1 MPARLATRVL
11 ASKPRPASTY
21 GTNPSRRR
29 TSHVTID
36 ALFGYHEDRASTSDA
51 GRATDANANVVLQRT
66 EPRNGHNAARGLV
79 KYEVSLSSSV
89 ILSLFLASLAAA
101 SSLVA
106 VLLVVM
112 RPVLDSV
119 QRASEQAEETA
130 RDLERAANEMERTAL
145 LFQSELPLTM
155 KEVQKA
161 SEEFELVGKQ
171 LNVAFN
177 SVTRP
182 LREPVVE
189 KALSSVTREAEK
201 STARFSRRIVRE
213 TTSVAN
219 NLWSSINQVAS
230 QLGLRGVS
238 DEAVEE
244 AKRLVYI
251 GRQQQEAR
259 NWIERWR
266 MRTSMRESGRPEE
279 EVESFSS
286 LSSMNGVN
294 GTSGTSGSVDEMEVE
309 AEPSVISRAVE
320 ALRDNGVPDMSPSDV
335 FARED
340 DPVAEVF
347 VALAR
352 AQAAAEEAAM
362 SSNALEKALAK
373 AEESGMLSSSD
384 DDLEDVDDYG
394 LAFDE
399 NEEVEL

>member
-1 MPARLATRVL
+1 MREALVSAGPAVAGCSSPTH
-11 ASKPRPASTY
+11 PRDV
-21 GTNPSRRR
+21 SRRNVAVSSWLNR
-29 TSHVTID
+29 RGVSRQQ
-36 ALFGYHEDRASTSDA
+36 GHEII
-51 GRATDANANVVLQRT
+51 ATDDHSVDRGVTVRRT
-66 EPRNGHNAARGLV
+66 EVLDRHDPLGGNRLV
-79 KYEVSLSSSV
+79 KYEVSLGSSV
-89 ILSLFLASLAAA
+89 VLSLLLASLASVSA
-101 SSLVA
+101 LMA

-112 RPVLDSV
+112 RPVLESV
-119 QRASEQAEETA
+119 QRASDQAEETG
-130 RDLERAANEMERTAL
+130 RDLERAAEEMERTAL
-145 LFQSELPLTM
+145 LFQSDLPLTM
-155 KEVQKA
+155 REVQKA

-171 LNVAFN
+171 LNVVFN

-230 QLGLRGVS
+230 QLGLRGLS

-279 EVESFSS
+279 EVASFSS
-286 LSSMNGVN
+286 FTGSGEWETLSK
-294 GTSGTSGSVDEMEVE
+294 SGGSLFNAVEGMEE
-309 AEPSVISRAVE
+309 QNVISRAVE
-320 ALRDNGVPDMSPSDV
+320 ALRENGPVDLFGQD
-335 FARED
+335 D

-347 VALAR
+347 TALAR
-352 AQAAAEEAAM
+352 AQAAAEEAAV

-384 DDLEDVDDYG
+384 EDDYG
-394 LAFDE
+394 IAFDE
-399 NEEVEL
+399 HEDVEI

>member
-1 MPARLATRVL
+1 MATRGWR
-11 ASKPRPASTY
+11 RPE
-21 GTNPSRRR
+21 
-29 TSHVTID
+29 TSQTVDSQKRVYDKDTRM
-36 ALFGYHEDRASTSDA
+36 L
-51 GRATDANANVVLQRT
+51 RT
-66 EPRNGHNAARGLV
+66 EVVDADGKTVIHRVEIG
-79 KYEVSLSSSV
+79 VSSTV
-89 ILSLFLASLAAA
+89 AVSLFLASLASVSA
-101 SSLVA
+101 LMA

-112 RPVLDSV
+112 RPVLDSI
-119 QRASEQAEETA
+119 QRASEQAEETG
-130 RDLERAANEMERTAL
+130 RDLEKAAEEMERTAL
-145 LFQSELPLTM
+145 LLQSDLPLTM

-171 LNVAFN
+171 LNVVFN

-189 KALSSVTREAEK
+189 KALSSVTREAER

-219 NLWSSINQVAS
+219 NLWASINQVAS

-279 EVESFSS
+279 EVASFH
-286 LSSMNGVN
+286 NGGIGQFIYNDV
-294 GTSGTSGSVDEMEVE
+294 GYSPMAGEEEGG
-309 AEPSVISRAVE
+309 SVISRAVE
-320 ALRDNGVPDMSPSDV
+320 ALRENGVV
-335 FARED
+335 GVVRQED

-347 VALAR
+347 TALAR
-352 AQAAAEEAAM
+352 AQAAAEEAAV
-362 SSNALEKALAK
+362 SSTALEKALAK
-373 AEESGMLSSSD
+373 AEESGYVCLLFSTR
-384 DDLEDVDDYG
+384 
-394 LAFDE
+394 
-399 NEEVEL
+399 

>member
-1 MPARLATRVL
+1 MSSCRRPDHRNWTRVSAFFRHTDATVDAATR
-11 ASKPRPASTY
+11 PAD
-21 GTNPSRRR
+21 TN
-29 TSHVTID
+29 
-36 ALFGYHEDRASTSDA
+36 G
-51 GRATDANANVVLQRT
+51 ANNVVMRRS
-66 EPRNGHNAARGLV
+66 ERVDVRGGQNLV

-89 ILSLFLASLAAA
+89 VFSLLLASLASA
-101 SSLVA
+101 SALVA

-112 RPVLDSV
+112 RPVLLSV

-130 RDLERAANEMERTAL
+130 RDLERAAIEMERTAL
-145 LFQSELPLTM
+145 LMQSDLPLTM

-171 LNVAFN
+171 LNVVFN

-266 MRTSMRESGRPEE
+266 MRTSMRERGRPEE
-279 EVESFSS
+279 EVESFSETFSS
-286 LSSMNGVN
+286 LSSMGGDVGEG
-294 GTSGTSGSVDEMEVE
+294 GT
-309 AEPSVISRAVE
+309 AEPNVITRAVE
-320 ALRDNGVPDMSPSDV
+320 ALRDMNDAVAVVPEFDPFLPVSDMATDV
-335 FARED
+335 FGRED

-347 VALAR
+347 TALAR
-352 AQAAAEEAAM
+352 AQVAAEEAAM

-384 DDLEDVDDYG
+384 DDLEEDLDQDQDDYG

-399 NEEVEL
+399 NEDVSL

>member
-1 MPARLATRVL
+1 MSGQQRHQTVETSDNSVDRDVIL
-11 ASKPRPASTY
+11 
-21 GTNPSRRR
+21 RR
-29 TSHVTID
+29 TEV
-36 ALFGYHEDRASTSDA
+36 LDRKDGSQ
-51 GRATDANANVVLQRT
+51 V
-66 EPRNGHNAARGLV
+66 V
-79 KYEVSLSSSV
+79 KYEVSLGSSV
-89 ILSLFLASLAAA
+89 VLSLLLASLASVSA
-101 SSLVA
+101 LMV
-106 VLLVVM
+106 VLLVIM
-112 RPVLDSV
+112 RPVLESV
-119 QRASEQAEETA
+119 QRASDQAEETG
-130 RDLERAANEMERTAL
+130 RDLERAAEEMERTAL
-145 LFQSELPLTM
+145 LFQSDLPLTM
-155 KEVQKA
+155 REVQKA

-171 LNVAFN
+171 LNVVFN

-230 QLGLRGVS
+230 QLGLRGLS

-266 MRTSMRESGRPEE
+266 MRTSMRQSGRPEE
-279 EVESFSS
+279 EVASFSS
-286 LSSMNGVN
+286 LTGSGDWETLSKTGSSSAVEGM
-294 GTSGTSGSVDEMEVE
+294 DEQN
-309 AEPSVISRAVE
+309 VITRAVE
-320 ALRDNGVPDMSPSDV
+320 ALRENGPVDLFGHD
-335 FARED
+335 D

-347 VALAR
+347 TALAR
-352 AQAAAEEAAM
+352 AQAAAEEAAV

-384 DDLEDVDDYG
+384 EDDYG

-399 NEEVEL
+399 NEDVEIM

>member
-1 MPARLATRVL
+1 MSSCRRPDHRNWTRVSAFFRHTDATVDAATR
-11 ASKPRPASTY
+11 PAD
-21 GTNPSRRR
+21 TN
-29 TSHVTID
+29 
-36 ALFGYHEDRASTSDA
+36 G
-51 GRATDANANVVLQRT
+51 ANNVVMRRS
-66 EPRNGHNAARGLV
+66 ERVDVRGGQNLV

-89 ILSLFLASLAAA
+89 VFSLLLASLASA
-101 SSLVA
+101 SALVA

-112 RPVLDSV
+112 RPVLLSV

-130 RDLERAANEMERTAL
+130 RDLERAAIEMERTAL
-145 LFQSELPLTM
+145 LMQSDLPLTM

-171 LNVAFN
+171 LNVVFN

-266 MRTSMRESGRPEE
+266 MRTSMRERGRPEE
-279 EVESFSS
+279 EVESFSETFSS
-286 LSSMNGVN
+286 LSSMGGDGEG
-294 GTSGTSGSVDEMEVE
+294 GT
-309 AEPSVISRAVE
+309 AEPNVITRAVE
-320 ALRDNGVPDMSPSDV
+320 ALRDMNDAVAVVPEFDPFLPVSDMATDV
-335 FARED
+335 FGRED

-347 VALAR
+347 TALAR
-352 AQAAAEEAAM
+352 AQAAAAEGAM
-362 SSNALEKALAK
+362 CSKALEKALAK

-384 DDLEDVDDYG
+384 DDLEEDLDQDQDDYG

-399 NEEVEL
+399 NEDVSL

>member
-1 MPARLATRVL
+1 MRELFISA
-11 ASKPRPASTY
+11 
-21 GTNPSRRR
+21 GTAVTGCPSRPRRHPRDNSRRNVTVSSWLNRRGGRPSHQTVETSDQLGDKDVSVRR
-29 TSHVTID
+29 TEV
-36 ALFGYHEDRASTSDA
+36 LVDR
-51 GRATDANANVVLQRT
+51 
-66 EPRNGHNAARGLV
+66 RGGNQVV
-79 KYEVSLSSSV
+79 KYQVSLGGSV
-89 ILSLFLASLAAA
+89 VLSLFLASLASVSA
-101 SSLVA
+101 LMA
-106 VLLVVM
+106 VFLMIM
-112 RPVLDSV
+112 RPMMESV
-119 QRASEQAEETA
+119 QRASEQAEETG
-130 RDLERAANEMERTAL
+130 RDLEQAAEEMERTAL
-145 LFQSELPLTM
+145 LFQNDLPLTM
-155 KEVQKA
+155 REVQKA

-171 LNVAFN
+171 LNVVFN

-230 QLGLRGVS
+230 QLGLRGLS

-279 EVESFSS
+279 EVASFSS
-286 LSSMNGVN
+286 LTG
-294 GTSGTSGSVDEMEVE
+294 SGEWATLAKGGSLNLAEGMDEQN
-309 AEPSVISRAVE
+309 VITRAVE
-320 ALRDNGVPDMSPSDV
+320 ALRESGPVDLLGQD
-335 FARED
+335 D

-347 VALAR
+347 TALAR
-352 AQAAAEEAAM
+352 AQAAAEEAAV

-384 DDLEDVDDYG
+384 EDDIDDYG
-394 LAFDE
+394 LSFGE
-399 NEEVEL
+399 NEDVEIM

>member
-1 MPARLATRVL
+1 MAVSSWLKRGDTTRTVDAGNHMIDKDVRL
-11 ASKPRPASTY
+11 
-21 GTNPSRRR
+21 RR
-29 TSHVTID
+29 TEVVVD
-36 ALFGYHEDRASTSDA
+36 GK
-51 GRATDANANVVLQRT
+51 GRNQV
-66 EPRNGHNAARGLV
+66 V

-89 ILSLFLASLAAA
+89 VVSLFLASLASVSA
-101 SSLVA
+101 LMA
-106 VLLVVM
+106 VLLMVM

-119 QRASEQAEETA
+119 QRASEQAEETG
-130 RDLERAANEMERTAL
+130 RDLERAAEEMERTAL
-145 LFQSELPLTM
+145 LFQNDLPLTM
-155 KEVQKA
+155 REVQKA

-171 LNVAFN
+171 LNVVFN

-230 QLGLRGVS
+230 QLGLRGLS

-259 NWIERWR
+259 NWIQRWR

-279 EVESFSS
+279 EVASFSS
-286 LSSMNGVN
+286 LTGSGEWATMKGSSSAPYNDVGYSPSS
-294 GTSGTSGSVDEMEVE
+294 TVE
-309 AEPSVISRAVE
+309 GEEQTIISRAVE
-320 ALRDNGVPDMSPSDV
+320 ALRENGVVD
-335 FARED
+335 FAGQED

-347 VALAR
+347 TALAR
-352 AQAAAEEAAM
+352 AQAAAEEAAV

-384 DDLEDVDDYG
+384 EDDYG

-399 NEEVEL
+399 NEEVDL